1 MDSGLL
7 HRADCHASGAAQ
19 SYAMVA
25 IAALE
30 PFSLCFHC
38 WNRHSAHLFSIGAVV
53 ERLHINDDCDTVVV
67 RT

>member
-1 MDSGLL
+1 
-7 HRADCHASGAAQ
+7 
-19 SYAMVA
+19 MVA